1 MEGKGEGRFLRSSPS
16 LLSFFHLV
24 FPVYALTRSP
34 PSECCT
40 LLSEHKEQARG
51 RKINDIGMTDK
62 MNGDLNVM
70 SNSLKIGVLLARLLL
85 F

>member
-1 MEGKGEGRFLRSSPS
+1 MYG
-16 LLSFFHLV
+16 
-24 FPVYALTRSP
+24 LTRSP
-34 PSECCT
+34 PSEWCT
-40 LLSEHKEQARG
+40 LLSEHEEQARG